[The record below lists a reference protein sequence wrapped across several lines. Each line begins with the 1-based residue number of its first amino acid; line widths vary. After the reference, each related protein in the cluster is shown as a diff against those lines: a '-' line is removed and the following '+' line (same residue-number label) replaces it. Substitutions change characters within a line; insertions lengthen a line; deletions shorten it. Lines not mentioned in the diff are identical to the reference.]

1 MNRLKIL
8 GFSAMFGIFLLSSSP
23 ARADEATH
31 ILTDATLLTEHE
43 HDGLMYVVI
52 GAGAVAGIAVLN
64 ILTGGMALAP
74 IVGAGM
80 MDSSVV
86 AAVAADGGLAAG
98 VELSTRWA
106 AVALAAI
113 GGGIAGAALYD

>member
-31 ILTDATLLTEHE
+31 ILTDATVLTEQE
-43 HDGLMYVVI
+43 HDGLMYVAI

-64 ILTGGMALAP
+64 ILTGGMAL
-74 IVGAGM
+74 VGGAFYLKVRM
-80 MDSSVV
+80 TRED
-86 AAVAADGGLAAG
+86 LAQIRRRLQER
-98 VELSTRWA
+98 VSNE
-106 AVALAAI
+106 
-113 GGGIAGAALYD
+113 

>member
-1 MNRLKIL
+1 MNRLKIF
-8 GFSAMFGIFLLSSSP
+8 GFSALFGVFLFSSVP
-23 ARADEATH
+23 ARADETSLT
-31 ILTDATLLTEHE
+31 LTDSNVLIEE
-43 HDGLMYVVI
+43 ESDGLRYLAI

-80 MDSSVV
+80 MDSGVA

-98 VELSTRWA
+98 MQVTTRWA

-113 GGGIAGAALYD
+113 GGGIAGDALYD